1 MLIDLDHKSRYPLIL
16 LLALLLI
23 VLVGERVRHTSSD
36 PRGTLLVS
44 EAIIHHGTIKLDH
57 LDKPTLDRYGYVFYE
72 KNGHVYNYFPL
83 GSAVLSV
90 PVVAVANLVGIR
102 MLAHEPIV
110 QMAIVALISVSMLLV
125 MFATARLF
133 LSERNSFLLVTIAW
147 FGSSYT
153 STVGTALWSHDFSV
167 LFASLAIY
175 WVLRACLQK
184 TRPAWLWVATCLF
197 IAYFCRPTLAL
208 LVPFILV
215 FWSLYDWRSAL
226 KAAISFTLW
235 MLAFMLFSTYEYG
248 QILPDYY
255 LPKRLESDTFWV
267 ALVGNMISPA
277 RGLLVYSPMLLLLVS
292 LVPLALRKNVLCTR
306 LILIALAWPLAH
318 WIVVSRFPHWWAG
331 WSFGARLMTDAMP
344 GLLVGLFAVYAQLS
358 KTSLQRFAFAFV
370 LVSGAFAIYINT
382 VQGVFNRYSV
392 VWNTAPNIDQH
403 PEYLFDWRY
412 PPLLHNE
419 QRHQQRL
426 DEFNARG
433 DQ

>member
-1 MLIDLDHKSRYPLIL
+1 MLFDLDRTSRHLLLL
-16 LLALLLI
+16 LLAMLLI

-57 LDKPTLDRYGYVFYE
+57 LDKPTRDRYGYVFYE
-72 KNGHVYNYFPL
+72 KNGHFYNYFPL

-90 PVVAVANLVGIR
+90 PVVAIANAVGIN

-110 QMAIVALISVSMLLV
+110 QMAIVALIGVSMLLV
-125 MFATARLF
+125 LFATAQMF
-133 LSERNSFLLVTIAW
+133 LSVRASLLLVAIAW

-167 LFASLAIY
+167 LFASLAIFF
-175 WVLRACLQK
+175 VLRSCLQQ
-184 TRPAWLWVATCLF
+184 TRPAWFWVATCMS

-208 LVPFILV
+208 LVPFLMV

-226 KAAISFTLW
+226 KATLGFMLW

-248 QILPDYY
+248 QLLPDYY
-255 LPKRLESDTFWV
+255 LPKRLESDTFEL
-267 ALVGNMISPA
+267 ALVGNMVSPA
-277 RGLLVYSPMLLLLVS
+277 RGLLVYSPMLFLLVG
-292 LVPLALRKNVLCTR
+292 LIPLALRKNVLCAR

-344 GLLVGLFAVYAQLS
+344 GLVVGLFAVYAQLS
-358 KTSLQRFAFAFV
+358 KTSIQRFIFAFV
-370 LVSGAFAIYINT
+370 LVSGALAIYINT
-382 VQGVFNRYSV
+382 AQGVFNRHSV
-392 VWNTAPNIDQH
+392 IWNTAPNIDQH

-412 PPLLHNE
+412 PPFLHTE
-419 QRHQQRL
+419 KRHQRRL
-426 DEFNARG
+426 EEFNARG
-433 DQ
+433 I